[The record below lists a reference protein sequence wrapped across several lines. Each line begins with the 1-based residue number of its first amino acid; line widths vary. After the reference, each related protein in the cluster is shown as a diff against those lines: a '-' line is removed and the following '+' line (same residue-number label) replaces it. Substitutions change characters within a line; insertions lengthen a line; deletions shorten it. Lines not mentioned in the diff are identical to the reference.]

1 MWWGLERMCIQI
13 WSSSFRALNKPA
25 SSRKKCKGIH
35 FLFSY
40 LMFGVSSLVRQH
52 LRQEGFKVAVRSQ
65 GQVISSD
72 INAYIID
79 TIGWS
84 SANMLEKSILNL
96 KYCWFIYHS
105 VWVSCFE
112 IRCDLLWALLLSIF
126 EDFNNHPCETC
137 LRGTQEFLFFG
148 TSGFCGRFSCP
159 RPGWPQFSWTCSCRV
174 CCSYRYYW
182 MEWPYIW

>member
-1 MWWGLERMCIQI
+1 MNVIRIGKDVHLNTVFQLSCSKWSCLFKKKMQRNSFPVQLFDAWG
-13 WSSSFRALNKPA
+13 
-25 SSRKKCKGIH
+25 
-35 FLFSY
+35 
-40 LMFGVSSLVRQH
+40 SSLVRQH

-84 SANMLEKSILNL
+84 SASVFESGSWIWKLLVYIPVSGCPAWNLDVIAYEHYYCQFLRTVTTILVKS
-96 KYCWFIYHS
+96 
-105 VWVSCFE
+105 
-112 IRCDLLWALLLSIF
+112 
-126 EDFNNHPCETC
+126 C
-137 LRGTQEFLFFG
+137 LRWTQEFLFFG

-174 CCSYRYYW
+174 RCSYRYYW

>member
-1 MWWGLERMCIQI
+1 MNLPLQEKN
-13 WSSSFRALNKPA
+13 A
-25 SSRKKCKGIH
+25 KKFISC
-35 FLFSY
+35 Y

-52 LRQEGFKVAVRSQ
+52 LQHEGFKVAVRSQ

-84 SANMLEKSILNL
+84 SANMLENSIQNL

-112 IRCDLLWALLLSIF
+112 IRCDLL
-126 EDFNNHPCETC
+126 
-137 LRGTQEFLFFG
+137 
-148 TSGFCGRFSCP
+148 
-159 RPGWPQFSWTCSCRV
+159 
-174 CCSYRYYW
+174 
-182 MEWPYIW
+182 